1 MVMLYGCV
9 VGNATAIVTAP
20 QPLSPARLRAIA
32 SEAWPLLPVPPDERK
47 HLLRD
52 EAAFLVDRLLV
63 QVARSSGAIAV
74 AMGECLAALCSGDG
88 PMRLGYSGIGDYARE
103 ALSLAPRT
111 ALELAKLARELRER
125 PLLREAV
132 RAGEVSVKKAEA
144 VLQVAKGDAEVFWV
158 ARAKRETVNA
168 LIAAVRGGPAPEE
181 QDFDTIRV
189 ELEVEERTVVDE
201 AMGLAGQLVG
211 AALPRWQRLEA
222 MCQEFLG
229 AHPEADD
236 GGDCPC
242 SGSGGS
248 PSTLRPPAAA
258 ATLRAGRHG
267 EDVRAG
273 PSKPAASFDLQ
284 AWLEREY
291 ERWSYLYQAEPVPAP
306 EAGVSN
312 LDRARRI
319 DARLGELAAVQR
331 GWDELL
337 GHLCLLL
344 LNTGL
349 WRDMQ
354 FADLGHYARERLGMS
369 ARTVEKRAWLERRMW
384 ELPAIRQAMREGRIG
399 YEKALLVARCESS
412 EYVAAWIAIAEA
424 KTCIELKRLVEADA
438 DAQMCARRELR
449 LRLPEDVR
457 ALFSACC
464 RVARAGP
471 SRTLLLVAEHF
482 IATWKVK
489 ERRTKA
495 RRVIER
501 DQGWCT
507 VPVCSRPAVHAHH
520 IQYRSHGGDDDEANQ
535 TGLCLAHHL
544 HGVHKDY
551 VRVWGTAPH
560 DLHWDLGER

>member
-1 MVMLYGCV
+1 
-9 VGNATAIVTAP
+9 
-20 QPLSPARLRAIA
+20 
-32 SEAWPLLPVPPDERK
+32 LPVPPDERK
-47 HLLRD
+47 CLIRD

-63 QVARSSGAIAV
+63 QVARASGATAI

-88 PMRLGYSGIGDYARE
+88 PMRLGYSSIGDYARE
-103 ALSLAPRT
+103 NLSLAPRT

-132 RAGEVSVKKAEA
+132 RSGEVSVKKAEA
-144 VLQVAKGDAEVFWV
+144 VLAAAKGEAEVFWV
-158 ARAKRETVNA
+158 ARARRETVHG
-168 LIAAVRGGPAPEE
+168 LIAAVRGGPVPGYGAEP
-181 QDFDTIRV
+181 DFDTIRV
-189 ELEVEERTVVDE
+189 ELGAEERAVVDE
-201 AMGLAGQLVG
+201 AMGLAGQLLG
-211 AALPRWQRLEA
+211 AASPRWQRLEA

-229 AHPEADD
+229 AHPEADA
-236 GGDCPC
+236 GGD
-242 SGSGGS
+242 
-248 PSTLRPPAAA
+248 
-258 ATLRAGRHG
+258 G
-267 EDVRAG
+267 EDVRVA
-273 PSKPAASFDLQ
+273 PSKPAASFDLE

-291 ERWSYLYQAEPVPAP
+291 ERWSYLYEADPVPAP
-306 EAGVSN
+306 EAGVDD

-319 DARLGELAAVQR
+319 DARLRELSAMRR

-349 WRDMQ
+349 WRDMH

-384 ELPAIRQAMREGRIG
+384 ELPPIRRAMRDGTIG
-399 YEKALLVARCESS
+399 YEKALLVARCES
-412 EYVAAWIAIAEA
+412 VDFVDAWIEIAE
-424 KTCIELKRLVEADA
+424 KTTCIELKRLVEADT

-482 IATWKVK
+482 VATWKVM

-507 VPVCSRPAVHAHH
+507 VPGCSRPAVHAHH
-520 IQYRSHGGDDDEANQ
+520 IQYRSHGGGDDEANQ

-544 HGVHKDY
+544 HGIHKGY
-551 VRVWGTAPH
+551 VRVRGRAP
-560 DLHWDLGER
+560 DALVWELGEA